1 MCVCVC
7 ACVCVCVVCVC
18 VCRVCV
24 CMCVCVCVCRVCA
37 CVWCVLLCENYTPC
51 IPLVT
56 PLGFIEAPTV
66 KQNSLEIYLQHAVLD
81 PMIKEHRT
89 TCITTTGDLVHT
101 TCICKTLHCT
111 CIPVCYTQG
120 GYKITDTLANVPTSI
135 RHGTDRNCKKYLAL
149 SPE

>member
-7 ACVCVCVVCVC
+7 ACVCVCVCVC
-18 VCRVCV
+18 VS
-24 CMCVCVCVCRVCA
+24 CVCVCVCRVCA
-37 CVWCVLLCENYTPC
+37 CVCVVCTFVRELYALYTSCNSP
-51 IPLVT
+51 
-56 PLGFIEAPTV
+56 GFYRGPYSET
-66 KQNSLEIYLQHAVLD
+66 NSLEIYPQHTVLD

-101 TCICKTLHCT
+101 ACICKTLHCT